1 MTTFDFDTWLTLA
14 KTAPLEFVSQRH
26 KLLDELIEKSPNA
39 RRLRGLQFRIDMERR
54 LAHASLGAC
63 MRLYGLMWDAFG
75 KLNTEL
81 NALSQLACPHPEGQ
95 KCHNVIPFPLPV
107 NKTTASP
114 TVQGGDED

>member
-1 MTTFDFDTWLTLA
+1 MATFDFDTWLNLA
-14 KTAPLEFVSQRH
+14 KTAPQEFESQRH

-63 MRLYGLMWDAFG
+63 VRLYDLMWDAFG

-81 NALSQLACPHPEGQ
+81 NALNQPAAPHPVDQ
-95 KCHNVIPFPLPV
+95 NYHNVIPFPLPV
-107 NKTTASP
+107 NKTSASP
-114 TVQGGDED
+114 TVQGGDEN